1 MVALGLAG
9 WLVTG
14 CGTQSRVGGPVT
26 LNLYAPPDPG
36 GAYQQVVDDCTA
48 RAGGRYR
55 IRYHKLPTSAD
66 GQRRQL
72 VFRLAARDASMDI
85 LGTDITWTAE
95 FAEAGWLEP
104 WPRALAARV
113 TQGTL
118 ASAMETGTWR
128 GHLYSAPFV
137 TNVQLLWY
145 RSDLVPEPPR
155 TWDQMIAMA
164 ERLARQ
170 GKPHYIEIQGAQYE
184 GATVW
189 FNTLVH
195 SAGGSILTSD
205 AQAPALGPPALTALK
220 MMKRLATSA
229 AADPSLSNQMEN
241 ETRLAMEAG
250 RAAFEL
256 NWPFVWPSMQ
266 QDRPTVNGVALW
278 KVFRWAPYPAVDSAR
293 PAHVT
298 TGGLNLAVSHYTRH
312 AALAFDAAL
321 CMRNHHSQHIA
332 AVRGGY
338 SPTLEDFY
346 LHPDSV
352 FAVKFPFYREVY
364 TQLKKATNRPKTPA
378 YQSVSIVIAHAVS
391 PPGSIEPRATLDR
404 LRAGIRAA
412 LASQGLV
419 P

>member
-1 MVALGLAG
+1 M
-9 WLVTG
+9 
-14 CGTQSRVGGPVT
+14 T
-26 LNLYAPPDPG
+26 LNLYALPDPG
-36 GAYQQVVDDCTA
+36 GAFQQVVDDCTVH
-48 RAGGRYR
+48 AGGRYR

-72 VFRLAARDASMDI
+72 VFRLAAHDASMDI

-104 WPRALAARV
+104 WPRDLAAQVAR
-113 TQGTL
+113 GTL

-128 GHLYSAPFV
+128 GRLYAVPFV

-155 TWDQMIAMA
+155 TWDEMIAMA
-164 ERLARQ
+164 ERLARE

-195 SAGGSILTSD
+195 SAGGAILTSD
-205 AQAPALGPPALTALK
+205 AREPALGPPARRALET
-220 MMKRLATSA
+220 MKRLATSP

-241 ETRLAMEAG
+241 ETRLSMEAG

-266 QDRPTVNGVALW
+266 QDRPTVDGVALW
-278 KVFRWAPYPAVDSAR
+278 KVFRWAPYPAMDPNR

-298 TGGLNLAVSHYTRH
+298 TGGLNLAVSRYTRH
-312 AALAFDAAL
+312 AALAFDAAR

-352 FAVKFPFYREVY
+352 FAAKFPFYREVY
-364 TQLKKATNRPKTPA
+364 AQLQAATNRPKTPA
-378 YQSVSIVIAHAVS
+378 YQSMSIVISHAVS
-391 PPGSIEPRATLDR
+391 PPAAIDPRATLEQ
-404 LRAGIRAA
+404 LRTGIRDA
-412 LASQGLV
+412 LASRGLV